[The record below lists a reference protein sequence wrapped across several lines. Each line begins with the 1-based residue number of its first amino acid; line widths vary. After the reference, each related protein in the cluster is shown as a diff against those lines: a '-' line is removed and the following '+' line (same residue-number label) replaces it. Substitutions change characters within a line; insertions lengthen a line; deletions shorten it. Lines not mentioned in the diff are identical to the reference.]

1 MSLATATWGCRLST
15 SPPQCAP
22 IIQNDGDE
30 DTPRASY
37 REHYRQPR
45 SLCVCRL
52 PLHDMASDAA
62 PREGES
68 RLHELLEK
76 TIQAVT
82 KLNDSIVGLSES
94 QSHAGHRRSIQAE
107 QPNHDRPPASSNRES
122 PDRVSRGTSRRT
134 MTSSGIPPPASSDP
148 NGMLE
153 MGPSKADLTSQN
165 AAGAA
170 TMPIIVLDSS
180 SEGSTLGSEYDHSD
194 TEDTLLELIT
204 FTSEVGITRITGVDL
219 KDNVKVTLDLDQ
231 VPEVVRRLAL
241 QVVPKARVYDR
252 LVWVDALSGIPLHSN
267 QQLVRHAAI
276 QGMSVW
282 GLTKT
287 TRDYMPD
294 RGWRKRSYIATEVR
308 IDQASNVRLA
318 EVRVTK

>member
-1 MSLATATWGCRLST
+1 MRSLSSLSESERAGSHCRASTEDGWGKSDALSTSSVLPPGLSVMSLATATWGCRLST

-94 QSHAGHRRSIQAE
+94 QSHAGHRRSIQ
-107 QPNHDRPPASSNRES
+107 
-122 PDRVSRGTSRRT
+122 VSLVS
-134 MTSSGIPPPASSDP
+134 I
-148 NGMLE
+148 
-153 MGPSKADLTSQN
+153 
-165 AAGAA
+165 
-170 TMPIIVLDSS
+170 
-180 SEGSTLGSEYDHSD
+180 TL
-194 TEDTLLELIT
+194 
-204 FTSEVGITRITGVDL
+204 
-219 KDNVKVTLDLDQ
+219 
-231 VPEVVRRLAL
+231 
-241 QVVPKARVYDR
+241 
-252 LVWVDALSGIPLHSN
+252 
-267 QQLVRHAAI
+267 HA
-276 QGMSVW
+276 
-282 GLTKT
+282 
-287 TRDYMPD
+287 
-294 RGWRKRSYIATEVR
+294 
-308 IDQASNVRLA
+308 
-318 EVRVTK
+318 